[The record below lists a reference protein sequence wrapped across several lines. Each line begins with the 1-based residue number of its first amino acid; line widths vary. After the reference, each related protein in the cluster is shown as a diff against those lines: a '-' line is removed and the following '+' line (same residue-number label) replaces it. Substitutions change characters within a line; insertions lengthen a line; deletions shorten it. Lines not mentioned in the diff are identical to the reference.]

1 MLSCFSDIADI
12 AENSFQNTND
22 GNKLSKVVK
31 LMERWIM
38 DALKRDKIDKV
49 FLCSDISHEGSL
61 ST

>member
-12 AENSFQNTND
+12 AENSFQSTND
-22 GNKLSKVVK
+22 GNKISKVVK

-61 ST
+61 SS